1 MIIAKIIEIF
11 ISFYKSKS
19 KTYFKRRKLRKYHIR
34 FMEYND
40 KSETLWVLHKSIK
53 LRLQIILIWKK
64 E

>member
-1 MIIAKIIEIF
+1 
-11 ISFYKSKS
+11 
-19 KTYFKRRKLRKYHIR
+19 
-34 FMEYND
+34 MECEYDD